1 MNIDKQQ
8 LLDESRMLGIDDYV
22 FINGHMFE
30 KEFNEVGCNLK
41 RNLVLRSKI

>member
-8 LLDESRMLGIDDYV
+8 LLDESGIDDYV

-30 KEFNEVGCNLK
+30 KEFNEVGMQLK
-41 RNLVLRSKI
+41 KKFTIKE

>member
-22 FINGHMFE
+22 FINNHMFE
-30 KEFNEVGCNLK
+30 KEFNEVGMQLK
-41 RNLVLRSKI
+41 KKFTIKE